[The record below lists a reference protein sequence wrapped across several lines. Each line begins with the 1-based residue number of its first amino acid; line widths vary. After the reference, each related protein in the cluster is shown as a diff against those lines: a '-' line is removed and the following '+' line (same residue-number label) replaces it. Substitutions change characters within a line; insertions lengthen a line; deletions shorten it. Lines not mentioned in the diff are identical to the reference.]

1 MLRFIIFA
9 VLIATLVVVVRLLL
23 IRSRFP
29 AQQKSEPAKPKII
42 AMSASKPLT
51 IRHYFFANLD
61 HRTGPAD
68 RDDFFENLV
77 VHVGPEDSPDYRVY
91 SLWVATP
98 AALMRRQ
105 DPYRFGRGLLIVERY
120 DMEVILRAVREH
132 IRELGL
138 LAVEVE

>member
-1 MLRFIIFA
+1 MLRLIIFG
-9 VLIATLVVVVRLLL
+9 VLIATLVVVIRLLL

-29 AQQKSEPAKPKII
+29 SQAKTEEAKPKVIE
-42 AMSASKPLT
+42 MPVSKPVA
-51 IRHYFFANLD
+51 IKHYFFANFD

-68 RDDFFENLV
+68 RENFFENLV
-77 VHVGPEDSPDYRVY
+77 VHVGPEDSPHYRVY

-98 AALMRRQ
+98 AALNGANES
-105 DPYRFGRGLLIVERY
+105 YRFGRGLLIVERY
-120 DMEVILRAVREH
+120 DLDVILRAVREH